1 MARAVKIDLRELKQ
15 FSKQLENLQ
24 KEIDEICISLTKE
37 MAARLLS
44 KVIRRTPVGVKPF
57 GKRAILEKYWSGY
70 VGGNLRRN
78 WTVKEV
84 VKEGNNY
91 IVEVF
96 NPVEYA
102 SYVEYGHRTQN
113 HKSWVQGRFMLTISI
128 KEINENLESI
138 INKKLKAIFKEKL
151 G

>member
-1 MARAVKIDLRELKQ
+1 MAKAIKIDLKELKQ
-15 FSKQLENLQ
+15 FSKQLEELQ
-24 KEIDEICISLTKE
+24 KEIDDICMALTKE
-37 MAARLLS
+37 IAGRLLS
-44 KVIRRTPVGVKPF
+44 KVIKRTPVGVYKE
-57 GKRAILEKYWSGY
+57 R
-70 VGGNLRRN
+70 VGGTLRRG
-78 WTVKEV
+78 WSVKEV